1 MGNVFNKDFRDFLEA
16 LNNNDVSY
24 ILVGGFS
31 VILHG
36 HSRVTGDMD
45 IWVEK
50 TEDNYKKILIAFH
63 QFGLAIFDM
72 TKENF
77 LHHESWDVF
86 RFGKNPTAIDIMTKV
101 KGLEFKKCYTNS
113 SIVDVERIKVR
124 LINYNDLIKAKK
136 ASSRNK
142 DLGDI
147 DALENNKN

>member
-1 MGNVFNKDFRDFLEA
+1 MGNIFNNDFQDFISA
-16 LNNNDVSY
+16 LNNNNVEY
-24 ILVGGFS
+24 LLVGGYS

-36 HSRVTGDMD
+36 HSRTTGDMD
-45 IWVEK
+45 IWVNRTSENFIK
-50 TEDNYKKILIAFH
+50 LVSAFDD
-63 QFGLAIFDM
+63 FGMPVFDM